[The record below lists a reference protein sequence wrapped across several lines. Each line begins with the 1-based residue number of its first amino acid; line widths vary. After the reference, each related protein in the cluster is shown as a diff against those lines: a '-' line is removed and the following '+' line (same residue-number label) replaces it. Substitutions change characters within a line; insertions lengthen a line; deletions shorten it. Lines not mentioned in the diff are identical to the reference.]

1 MREKRVYV
9 VNTLKDYNLTEI
21 CCISRIYY
29 IIDGSREILK
39 LVVLYNGIIRCINGI
54 PVINTAGLSIQ
65 KQSFT
70 VQPNLLMY
78 TLFKM
83 FNSHLLLESWE
94 YDDTVTKLQKL
105 RVKLKPETPSKPL
118 RYLCLWQV
126 PVRAMMAR
134 LQEQSYLVSLP
145 DIGCDRG
152 FVLDHNSGWDVS
164 WWAVRMR

>member
-83 FNSHLLLESWE
+83 LNSHLLLESWE
-94 YDDTVTKLQKL
+94 YDDTVTKIQKL
-105 RVKLKPETPSKPL
+105 RVKLKPETPSEPL
-118 RYLCLWQV
+118 RYLGL
-126 PVRAMMAR
+126 
-134 LQEQSYLVSLP
+134 
-145 DIGCDRG
+145 
-152 FVLDHNSGWDVS
+152 
-164 WWAVRMR
+164 

>member
-1 MREKRVYV
+1 MVSLYQYV
-9 VNTLKDYNLTEI
+9 
-21 CCISRIYY
+21 
-29 IIDGSREILK
+29 
-39 LVVLYNGIIRCINGI
+39 
-54 PVINTAGLSIQ
+54 GLSIQ

-105 RVKLKPETPSKPL
+105 RVKLKPETPSEPL
-118 RYLCLWQV
+118 RYLGLWQV

-145 DIGCDRG
+145 DIGCDR
-152 FVLDHNSGWDVS
+152 VLFWTITLGGMFPDGPSECDKSCFTPKNL
-164 WWAVRMR
+164 

>member
-1 MREKRVYV
+1 MVSLYQYV
-9 VNTLKDYNLTEI
+9 
-21 CCISRIYY
+21 
-29 IIDGSREILK
+29 
-39 LVVLYNGIIRCINGI
+39 
-54 PVINTAGLSIQ
+54 GLSIQ

-118 RYLCLWQV
+118 RYLGL
-126 PVRAMMAR
+126 
-134 LQEQSYLVSLP
+134 
-145 DIGCDRG
+145 
-152 FVLDHNSGWDVS
+152 
-164 WWAVRMR
+164 